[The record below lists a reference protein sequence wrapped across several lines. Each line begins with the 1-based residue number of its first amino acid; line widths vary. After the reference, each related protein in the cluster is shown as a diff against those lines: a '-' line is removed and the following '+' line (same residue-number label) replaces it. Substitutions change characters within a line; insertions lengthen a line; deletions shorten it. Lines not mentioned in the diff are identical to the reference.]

1 MGFACGIVG
10 LPNVGKSTLF
20 NAITAAG
27 ADAANYPFCTID
39 PNVGV
44 VEVPDKRVDR
54 LVELYRP
61 GKTVHTTLEF
71 VDIAGLVRGASK
83 GEGLGNQFLSH
94 IREVDAI
101 AHVVRCFDD
110 PNVVHVDGSVNPAR
124 DIEVI
129 EAELILK
136 DLETIDKKRSEA
148 EKRAKTGDKK
158 TKEEYAFFA
167 RLTDHL
173 GGGRLARYMSLGSND
188 EKDWLREAHLLTDKP
203 VMYVCNV
210 HEKDLLK
217 ENAYVEK
224 VRAIASKENAEVAV
238 VSAAVEAEISE
249 LPEDEHHHFLESLG
263 LKESGLDQVI
273 REGYDLLHLL
283 TFFTAG
289 PKEVHAWT
297 IHKGELA
304 PQAAGAIHSDF
315 EKGFIRAEVMSY
327 EDLDRLGSETA
338 VKESG
343 LMRSE
348 GREYV
353 VRDGDIMYFKFN
365 V

>member
-1 MGFACGIVG
+1 MGFTCGIVG

-27 ADAANYPFCTID
+27 ADSANYPFCTID

-54 LVELYRP
+54 LAELYKP

-71 VDIAGLVRGASK
+71 VDIAGLVKGASR

-101 AHVVRCFDD
+101 AHVVRCFED
-110 PNVVHVDGSVNPAR
+110 PNVVHVDGDVHPAR

-136 DLETIDKKRSEA
+136 DLETLERKLLDA
-148 EKRAKTGDKK
+148 ERRAKTGDKK
-158 TKEEYAFFA
+158 VRQEAAFYG
-167 RLTDHL
+167 RVMDHL
-173 GGGRLARYMSLGSND
+173 GKGRLARYMTIGND
-188 EKDWLREAHLLTDKP
+188 DERLWLRDSHLLSSKP

-210 HEKDLLK
+210 HEQDLLEENMHVQTVRDVAAK
-217 ENAYVEK
+217 EGAKIV
-224 VRAIASKENAEVAV
+224 V
-238 VSAAVEAEISE
+238 VSAAVEAEIAE
-249 LPEDEHHHFLESLG
+249 LPEEEHHAFLKGLG
-263 LKESGLDQVI
+263 LTESGLDQVI
-273 REGYDLLHLL
+273 HEGYALLHMI

-297 IHKGELA
+297 IHNGERA

-315 EKGFIRAEVMSY
+315 ERGFIRAEVMSF
-327 EDLDRLGSETA
+327 EDIDKHGSEAA
-338 VKESG
+338 VRDAG
-343 LMRSE
+343 AMRVE
-348 GREYV
+348 GKEYV
-353 VRDGDIMYFKFN
+353 VDDGDVVYFRCN

>member
-1 MGFACGIVG
+1 MGFTCGIVG

-44 VEVPDKRVDR
+44 VEVPDKRIDR
-54 LVELYRP
+54 LIEIYNP
-61 GKTVHTTLEF
+61 GKIVHTTLEF
-71 VDIAGLVRGASK
+71 VDIAGLVKGASK

-101 AHVVRCFDD
+101 AHVVRCFEDS
-110 PNVVHVDGSVNPAR
+110 NVVHVDGEVNPGR

-136 DLETIDKKRSEA
+136 DLDTLEKKKYDADR
-148 EKRAKTGDKK
+148 RAKTGDKK
-158 TKEEYAFFA
+158 VKEEAAFYG
-167 RLTDHL
+167 RVMDHL
-173 GGGRLARYMSLGSND
+173 GTGRLARYFQAASDD
-188 EKDWLREAHLLTDKP
+188 EALWLRDTHLLSNKP

-210 HEKDLLK
+210 HENDLLK
-217 ENAYVEK
+217 ENAHVQK
-224 VRAIASKENAEVAV
+224 VREIAAKEGAKVVV
-238 VSAAVEAEISE
+238 VSAAVEAEIAE
-249 LPEDEHHHFLESLG
+249 LPEEEHHGFLEGLG

-273 REGYDLLHLL
+273 HEGYALLHLI

-297 IHKGELA
+297 IHKGETA

-315 EKGFIRAEVMSY
+315 EKGFIRAEIMSFDDISKY
-327 EDLDRLGSETA
+327 GTEAG
-338 VKESG
+338 VKEAG
-343 LMRSE
+343 AMRVE
-348 GREYV
+348 GKEYV
-353 VRDGDIMYFKFN
+353 VQDGDVVYFRFN